1 MKLGVAKSCITPEM
15 PVRLCGYAKRKGTFE
30 GVLEDIYIRVHWQEN
45 DGIRLVLVYGDLLW
59 WGTDF
64 VEKAKNELWCRLGL
78 KAEEIFFIASHN
90 HSGPPTGNLFT
101 EELETYSPEYARQLL
116 TQVVQT
122 VGEAGKSLEKVT
134 IKRYDGEAAL
144 NVYRRLKWDGI
155 VEMRPNYKVRADHQL
170 TVIHFQRLDGT
181 IKGRWIHYPCHANLS
196 SDNQIHGD
204 YPGVLLR
211 KLDEKTPGCISM
223 FLQGFTGDLRP
234 NCTLGD
240 RFISADWSQVQCF
253 AEELEEA
260 VERIEKKT
268 CRIVEGYL
276 TLKQMEVPLR
286 LENIKS
292 EEWLEQAERFSS
304 ADLERQ
310 WAGKVLEKG
319 NKDFENLQISS
330 IRYGD
335 SLCVFLFNAEVSQF
349 YGTDIKQL
357 FPDAICVGYANGM
370 IGYVMTEQQIKD
382 GGYEPDESAK
392 YFALS
397 GTYSSGVE
405 KKIKAAIQSMK
416 D

>member
-1 MKLGVAKSCITPEM
+1 M
-15 PVRLCGYAKRKGTFE
+15 
-30 GVLEDIYIRVHWQEN
+30 
-45 DGIRLVLVYGDLLW
+45 
-59 WGTDF
+59 
-64 VEKAKNELWCRLGL
+64 
-78 KAEEIFFIASHN
+78 
-90 HSGPPTGNLFT
+90 
-101 EELETYSPEYARQLL
+101 
-116 TQVVQT
+116 
-122 VGEAGKSLEKVT
+122 
-134 IKRYDGEAAL
+134 
-144 NVYRRLKWDGI
+144 
-155 VEMRPNYKVRADHQL
+155 
-170 TVIHFQRLDGT
+170 
-181 IKGRWIHYPCHANLS
+181 
-196 SDNQIHGD
+196 
-204 YPGVLLR
+204 
-211 KLDEKTPGCISM
+211 
-223 FLQGFTGDLRP
+223 
-234 NCTLGD
+234 
-240 RFISADWSQVQCF
+240 
-253 AEELEEA
+253 
-260 VERIEKKT
+260 
-268 CRIVEGYL
+268 

-304 ADLERQ
+304 TDLERQ

-349 YGTDIKQL
+349 YSTDIKQL